1 MNRSVLW
8 TVLIVA
14 LALSACS
21 SLGARNE
28 TQSSISGQ
36 VRSLKTSPPL
46 DPTKSCASWRW
57 IGISSRDDGSC
68 PEIEGWT
75 EEPLFPRLSR
85 GECSSDRVPD
95 REVYEALE
103 RFCVY
108 EPARPGERLPEMP
121 RTLVGTGLVRLD
133 QDCAAI
139 SPAAD
144 PGQLEADTWRLME
157 AQFLEEVGW
166 NDSIAQAVAAGADG
180 EHDKVRP
187 RVRLAFLDTQP
198 TGTGV
203 PTNRGRSLH
212 GFAMAH
218 LADRLLCEPGR
229 ACAVKITTQL
239 AMPIEQFDA
248 KDPEKSVRNYKDG
261 GRWGMQTDLATA
273 IRAEVDGWLG
283 EDPELRLVL
292 NLSLAWDPDLFGGLD
307 ERSIAEINAGTQ
319 AVYWAL
325 RYAHGHRA
333 LVVAAAGNHRN
344 GPKQSAGP
352 FLPAA
357 WESEE
362 PKFAGCGEAPGGPLL
377 YAAAGVQASGWP
389 LANARKGGI
398 PPRVAYADHV
408 AVACHGASKPI
419 GTYTGSS
426 VAAAVVSS
434 IAAAVWA
441 QNPDLGS
448 REVME
453 HLESTGEELE
463 LVADFGDGGSSTV
476 GSRRVR
482 QVSLCRALGVTECT
496 PNPGEPV
503 PKLEYPEFVQPP
515 GLRLLERPFPWP
527 CTATRLYQANGGDLR
542 CPADQF
548 YDRPSELQVCPE
560 PEDNPCP
567 NCLVAPGSGGGGR
580 PPTLYVELADAWKS
594 RVPCPEPVFLTVTT
608 YSDMTFSHQVVGPSE
623 CNEGPYEVELDPT
636 FPDLPEWRAA
646 SLTWKVTVDGR
657 TLSKESPVLIA
668 SRSSR

>member
-8 TVLIVA
+8 TVLVAA
-14 LALSACS
+14 LALNACA
-21 SLGARNE
+21 SLGAQKRE
-28 TQSSISGQ
+28 L
-36 VRSLKTSPPL
+36 RSLMTSPPL

-57 IGISSRDDGSC
+57 IGISSGDDGKC

-75 EEPLFPRLSR
+75 EQPLFPRLSR
-85 GECSSDRVPD
+85 GNCSSGRVPD

-108 EPARPGERLPEMP
+108 KPADPRKKLPEMP

-139 SPAAD
+139 SPAAA
-144 PGQLEADTWRLME
+144 PGQLERDTWRLME

-166 NDSIAQAVAAGADG
+166 NEAIALPAEGG
-180 EHDKVRP
+180 P

-198 TGTGV
+198 TGTGA

-218 LADRLLCEPGR
+218 LADRLLCEPGQ

-239 AMPIEQFDA
+239 AMPIEQFHA
-248 KDPEKSVRNYKDG
+248 KDPEKTVRNHTEG

-273 IRAEVDGWLG
+273 IEQEVDSWLD
-283 EDPELRLVL
+283 EDPDLRLVL
-292 NLSLAWDPDLFGGLD
+292 NLSLAWDPDSFGGL
-307 ERSIAEINAGTQ
+307 EAWVPEMNAGTQ

-325 RYAHGHRA
+325 QYARGHGA

-344 GPKQSAGP
+344 GPVQTTGP

-357 WESEE
+357 WESER
-362 PKFAGCGEAPGGPLL
+362 PKFAGCGEDTHGPLL
-377 YAAAGVQASGWP
+377 YAVAGVQASGEP

-441 QNPDLGS
+441 RDPNLEAS
-448 REVME
+448 KVMK
-453 HLESTGEELE
+453 HLEDTGEPLE
-463 LVADFGDGGSSTV
+463 RVADFGDGVSTTA
-476 GSRRVR
+476 GSRRVQ
-482 QVSLCRALGVTECT
+482 QVSLCRALGVAECT
-496 PNPGEPV
+496 MNPDERV
-503 PKLEYPEFVQPP
+503 RPKLEYRELVQPS

-527 CTATRLYQANGGDLR
+527 CRTTWLYQADGGGPLL
-542 CPADQF
+542 CPADQLN
-548 YDRPSELQVCPE
+548 DRPSELQVCPE

-567 NCLVAPGSGGGGR
+567 NCLVSPGSEGR
-580 PPTLYVELADAWKS
+580 PTLYVELADEWS
-594 RVPCPEPVFLTVTT
+594 EDPCPVLVSLTVKTDT
-608 YSDMTFSHQVVGPSE
+608 DLVVVRPIVGPFD
-623 CNEGPYEVELDPT
+623 CEGPYEVKLPA
-636 FPDLPEWRAA
+636 DLPRLDRWRAA
-646 SLTWKVTVDGR
+646 SLTWTVTVDGAG

-668 SRSSR
+668 RPPS

>member
-1 MNRSVLW
+1 M
-8 TVLIVA
+8 
-14 LALSACS
+14 
-21 SLGARNE
+21 
-28 TQSSISGQ
+28 
-36 VRSLKTSPPL
+36 
-46 DPTKSCASWRW
+46 
-57 IGISSRDDGSC
+57 
-68 PEIEGWT
+68 
-75 EEPLFPRLSR
+75 PRLLTPS
-85 GECSSDRVPD
+85 
-95 REVYEALE
+95 
-103 RFCVY
+103 
-108 EPARPGERLPEMP
+108 
-121 RTLVGTGLVRLD
+121 TGLVRLD

-139 SPAAD
+139 SPASA

-166 NDSIAQAVAAGADG
+166 NDSIAQELAAVTRG
-180 EHDKVRP
+180 EHAEVRP

-203 PTNRGRSLH
+203 PTNRGTSLH

-218 LADRLLCEPGR
+218 LADRLLCDPR
-229 ACAVKITTQL
+229 QACAVKITTQL
-239 AMPIEQFDA
+239 AMPIEHFDA
-248 KDPEKSVRNYKDG
+248 KDPEKTVLNYRDG
-261 GRWGMQTDLATA
+261 GRWGMQSDLATA
-273 IRAEVDGWLG
+273 IRTEVDGWLR
-283 EDPELRLVL
+283 EDPDLRLVL
-292 NLSLAWDPDLFGGLD
+292 NLSLAWDPELFGGLD

-325 RYAHGHRA
+325 RYAHSHGA
-333 LVVAAAGNHRN
+333 LVIAAAGNHRN
-344 GPKQSAGP
+344 GPKQSPGP

-362 PKFAGCGEAPGGPLL
+362 PKFAGCGEAPNGPLL

-441 QNPDLGS
+441 RDPDLGS
-448 REVME
+448 RKVMG
-453 HLESTGEELE
+453 HLESTGEELD

-496 PNPGEPV
+496 PNPGERV
-503 PKLEYPEFVQPP
+503 PQLEYPEFAQPP
-515 GLRLLERPFPWP
+515 GRLLEMPYPWP
-527 CTATRLYQANGGDLR
+527 CTAARLYQVDGGDGLV
-542 CPADQF
+542 CPADQLN
-548 YDRPSELQVCPE
+548 DRPSDLQVCPE

-567 NCLVAPGSGGGGR
+567 NCLVAPGSEDDH
-580 PPTLYVELADAWKS
+580 TLYVELAGAWRS
-594 RVPCPEPVFLTVTT
+594 SASCPKPVFLTVTT
-608 YSDMTFSHQVVGPSE
+608 SSETISHPVVGPSN
-623 CNEGPYEVELDPT
+623 CNEGPYEVELDLD
-636 FPDLPEWRAA
+636 FGDLRDWRAA
-646 SLTWKVTVDGR
+646 SLTWTVTVAGAG

-668 SRSSR
+668 RPPS